1 MPTASENIT
10 LTSDALQTFA
20 TEILEV
26 VNTRIDAKIATTL
39 DSSTTKVPTCKLVTD
54 AVNAAKDTVNLII
67 SDGDITKANVTKTTN
82 KIYTVR
88 KTAADKTFKAYMWIN
103 DEIGFAEMTTT
114 TADAA
119 SEAVAAPVALT
130 AAQIVEIV
138 TAAANATSG
147 NQQSSAGGGSSA
159 SGGTTP
165 GTGPNLGGNTQDA
178 GAGEGTASGDGP
190 SLG

>member
-1 MPTASENIT
+1 MPTTTENIT

-67 SDGDITKANVTKTTN
+67 VDGDITKANVTKTNN

-88 KTAADKTFKAYMWIN
+88 KAATDKTFKAYIWIN
-103 DEIGFAEMTTT
+103 DEVGFAEMTTT
-114 TADAA
+114 SADAA

-130 AAQIVEIV
+130 AAQIEAIV
-138 TAAANATSG
+138 AAAATATS
-147 NQQSSAGGGSSA
+147 STGS
-159 SGGTTP
+159 
-165 GTGPNLGGNTQDA
+165 TQDA

-190 SLG
+190 SLDDPDDDI

>member
-1 MPTASENIT
+1 MPTTTENIT

-67 SDGDITKANVTKTTN
+67 ADGDITKANVTKTNN

-88 KTAADKTFKAYMWIN
+88 KTATDKTFKAYIWIN
-103 DEIGFAEMTTT
+103 DEVGFAEMTTT
-114 TADAA
+114 SADAA

-130 AAQIVEIV
+130 AAQIEAIV
-138 TAAANATSG
+138 AAAATATNG
-147 NQQSSAGGGSSA
+147 TQQSSGG
-159 SGGTTP
+159 
-165 GTGPNLGGNTQDA
+165 TQDA
-178 GAGEGTASGDGP
+178 GAGEGTVSGDGP
-190 SLG
+190 SLDDPDDDI